1 MISLN
6 NSFYEHTMNVTVV
19 GTGYVGL
26 VTGACLAS
34 LGHSVVCVDIDE
46 SKIERLKRG
55 EIPFYEPDLAEI
67 VKDSIESE
75 RLSFTLS
82 LREVMKDS
90 EVVFI
95 AVGTPPQPNGAS
107 DLQYVY
113 AAAEEI
119 GNTISKYTVIINK
132 STVPVGTVAEV
143 ARIISK
149 SYNGDFDVVSN
160 PEFLREGSAV
170 KDFMEPD
177 RIVVGTDSM
186 KAQKIV
192 KQLYSS
198 IDTNFLM
205 VDSATAEMTKY
216 ASNAFLATKISFIN
230 EIANVCEEVGA
241 DVTKVA
247 EGMGMDPRI
256 GKSFLNAGIGYGG
269 SCFPKDVRALRFI
282 AKDNNYDFKLLR
294 SVIEVNND
302 QKWRFYSKIKETLTS
317 LKGKKLAVWGL
328 TFKPNTDDM
337 REAVSVEVIKKLE
350 QEGAVVSAYDPE
362 GMEFARNLLS
372 KSVTLTKD
380 KYSCLENADA
390 LIIFTEWN
398 EFKDVD
404 WTKVL
409 ESMKSNYVFDG
420 RNMYDPSDIKSN
432 GINYFSIGR

>member
-1 MISLN
+1 
-6 NSFYEHTMNVTVV
+6 MNVTVV

-113 AAAEEI
+113 AVAEEI

>member
-113 AAAEEI
+113 AVAEEI

>member
-113 AAAEEI
+113 AVAEEI

-372 KSVTLTKD
+372 KSITLTKD
-380 KYSCLENADA
+380 KYSCLEDADA

>member
-1 MISLN
+1 
-6 NSFYEHTMNVTVV
+6 MNVTVV